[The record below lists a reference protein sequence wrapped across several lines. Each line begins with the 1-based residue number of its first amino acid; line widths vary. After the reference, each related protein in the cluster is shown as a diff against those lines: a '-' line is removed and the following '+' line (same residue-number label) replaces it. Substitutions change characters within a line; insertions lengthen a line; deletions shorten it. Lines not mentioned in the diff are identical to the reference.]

1 MKKYISSFFLFPE
14 IIVLKNTL
22 FVLNLYLIR
31 QEFFMKDWIS
41 INGRTFLAEEFIGI
55 LDNYRS
61 RRIIIDRGAIEIQK
75 YCRMIFVLQELTSD
89 YMQGIDFVADEL
101 SNFIT
106 RNMLKMPN
114 NRMLPNALE
123 ELFNQMQENIHIDL
137 SELLDECVEKSK
149 ITYERIQEKE
159 KKEKERIDFIQS
171 LQIEDTDIT
180 NKVRYLM
187 NLQNAK
193 IKILEYEV
201 TKNETLVTNIWCEI
215 LILSLSS
222 DVITYNI
229 MKRVVDNQ
237 FIAEEDIT
245 DLLKEKYNI
254 EKDYEWY
261 LEDFLGQ
268 DFDEFTDIKINDFL
282 DLCEDKFLKI
292 LGIDSI

>member
-1 MKKYISSFFLFPE
+1 MH
-14 IIVLKNTL
+14 T
-22 FVLNLYLIR
+22 
-31 QEFFMKDWIS
+31 
-41 INGRTFLAEEFIGI
+41 
-55 LDNYRS
+55 
-61 RRIIIDRGAIEIQK
+61 
-75 YCRMIFVLQELTSD
+75 
-89 YMQGIDFVADEL
+89 
-101 SNFIT
+101 
-106 RNMLKMPN
+106 
-114 NRMLPNALE
+114 
-123 ELFNQMQENIHIDL
+123 
-137 SELLDECVEKSK
+137 
-149 ITYERIQEKE
+149 
-159 KKEKERIDFIQS
+159 
-171 LQIEDTDIT
+171 EDTDVT

-193 IKILEYEV
+193 IKSLEYEV

-245 DLLKEKYNI
+245 DLLKEYNI

>member
-1 MKKYISSFFLFPE
+1 
-14 IIVLKNTL
+14 
-22 FVLNLYLIR
+22 
-31 QEFFMKDWIS
+31 MKDWIS

-61 RRIIIDRGAIEIQK
+61 RRIIIDRGEIEIQK

-89 YMQGIDFVADEL
+89 YMQGVDFVADEL

-106 RNMLKMPN
+106 RNMLKMPQ
-114 NRMLPNALE
+114 NRILPNALE
-123 ELFNQMQENIHIDL
+123 ELFNQMQENMHIDL

-193 IKILEYEV
+193 IKSLEYEV
-201 TKNETLVTNIWCEI
+201 TNNETLVTNIWCEI

-229 MKRVVDNQ
+229 MKRAVDNQ

-254 EKDYEWY
+254 DKYYEWY

-282 DLCEDKFLKI
+282 ALCEDKFLQI
-292 LGIDSI
+292 LGISSNKKFA

>member
-1 MKKYISSFFLFPE
+1 
-14 IIVLKNTL
+14 
-22 FVLNLYLIR
+22 
-31 QEFFMKDWIS
+31 MKDWIS
-41 INGRTFLAEEFIGI
+41 INERTCLAEEFIRI

-61 RRIIIDRGAIEIQK
+61 RRIIIDRGEIEIQK

-89 YMQGIDFVADEL
+89 YMQGIDFVSDEL

-106 RNMLKMPN
+106 RNMLKMPQ
-114 NRMLPNALE
+114 NRILPNALE
-123 ELFNQMQENIHIDL
+123 ELFNQMQENMHIDL

-149 ITYERIQEKE
+149 ITYECIQE
-159 KKEKERIDFIQS
+159 KKEKEIIDFIQS

-193 IKILEYEV
+193 IKSLEYEV

-245 DLLKEKYNI
+245 DLLKEYNI